1 MKTQT
6 KTILEIIKYL
16 ALIGAIGFSI
26 ECGSQII
33 SLMVSFV
40 KPEVASKFYNVT
52 PKLYE
57 LRNFDHRYFW
67 FAMTLTI
74 FFSATKAY
82 IWYYIFDFL
91 NILSLK
97 NPFTVTISAKIQKIS
112 YLLFELWVVS
122 FIGNNYIKFIGKES
136 GIDLVNHFNHGEYFF
151 MAGIV
156 YIISQIFKRG
166 VELQEENEFTV

>member
-33 SLMVSFV
+33 SLIVSFFE
-40 KPEVASKFYNVT
+40 PEMPSKFYKVN
-52 PKLYE
+52 PKIYE
-57 LRNFDHRYFW
+57 LRNFDRMYFG
-67 FAMTLTI
+67 FVMSLTI

-91 NILSLK
+91 NKLSLK
-97 NPFTVTISAKIQKIS
+97 NPFTIEISAKVQKIS

-122 FIGNNYIKFIGKES
+122 FIGNSYIGYVSKES

-166 VELQEENEFTV
+166 VELQEENELTV

>member
-40 KPEVASKFYNVT
+40 KPEVASKFYNVS

-57 LRNFDHRYFW
+57 LRNFDHR
-67 FAMTLTI
+67 
-74 FFSATKAY
+74 FFLVCY
-82 IWYYIFDFL
+82 
-91 NILSLK
+91 
-97 NPFTVTISAKIQKIS
+97 
-112 YLLFELWVVS
+112 
-122 FIGNNYIKFIGKES
+122 
-136 GIDLVNHFNHGEYFF
+136 GIDHLVLGNESLYLVLYF
-151 MAGIV
+151 
-156 YIISQIFKRG
+156 
-166 VELQEENEFTV
+166 